1 MNNLS
6 DLYCKFVTNKPYP
19 KKIYWS
25 KSKHTEHFDLPFQ
38 DLSTKQEIKPK
49 NENDGKFKNITVSFT
64 QDEIL
69 VGKLS

>member
-1 MNNLS
+1 MNEYLKTMDKS
-6 DLYCKFVTNKPYP
+6 DLYCKFVTNKPYT

-49 NENDGKFKNITVSFT
+49 MKTMVN
-64 QDEIL
+64 
-69 VGKLS
+69 